1 MASSLVQF
9 MPSFWGIVNSRNNP
23 KCKISAGPSDAV
35 TTVSRKNLS
44 APQQGQTK
52 WLLLHPNTNF
62 IKTHTIKRQPT
73 LYYGRNLKHNPS
85 SLKYKGRN
93 AKESARAY
101 IIYYKHKL
109 DIPEQHLVQNR
120 STNTHHHLANTLS
133 SHPGR
138 WQRHSSSYLFS
149 IFWWFLRYLSCV
161 NLSVV
166 VDILLLA
173 NGLAWNQRSNKT

>member
-120 STNTHHHLANTLS
+120 STNTPPSRKHAAVASGALAGEQS
-133 SHPGR
+133 FIS
-138 WQRHSSSYLFS
+138 LFNFLV
-149 IFWWFLRYLSCV
+149 IFEVPELC
-161 NLSVV
+161 
-166 VDILLLA
+166 
-173 NGLAWNQRSNKT
+173 